1 MSIHTSHSHHDP
13 KALDSLLH
21 NTLHMHHSY
30 IHSSQSNTQ
39 PSSLPYCPLAPAP
52 TSPALEPDHGY
63 SSPYESDSLDNAVRR
78 ALKESRRR
86 GQAALDLN
94 LNGLLSSNSSSSSSD
109 MTDGVE
115 TPLTS
120 SATTSPITRSSS
132 QHLLPP
138 AIPPRPTFAKNS
150 TSLFLSAPASPTSTI
165 SPTSPLKV
173 TFSSPHYHRHD
184 PSTVTTTFSSFY
196 DQLSPHSK
204 LQFEQKEQDSQDQ
217 SQQEQDNYSFE
228 ANTELRPSPLRNG
241 SQSQPSMPSFFEEG
255 SQVHSRLEQEQHR
268 PAIPTRIRTSMGAV
282 SSGHTIN
289 SHAAQHHRSQSE
301 LNGQLTQQQQ
311 QFGGEPRVDMIPI
324 HVRYVPKD
332 LWVQVDVPRDM
343 PVHKA
348 RDLIL
353 AKCRLTSLPI
363 QTLSTSSS
371 QETLVSPISPISP
384 ISSSEIMLPVDPDQT
399 LVQGTVGYEM
409 LSDKQDPY
417 HYNHGAPAFSRNR
430 RPSRMTIG
438 DDDSINDQESID
450 DEEAEMRAEELM
462 ADDMFPQSPPSRAS
476 SGNAGL
482 TESMLLS
489 LQNIPF
495 VSSRLRQDSQSSFMT
510 SASGN
515 NTSDMQKQRGRLIAY
530 SKLNR
535 DDGYGSGSI
544 SGGDSS
550 SKDGSSIHS
559 RLSNIP
565 GWSHYRNRQNSNN
578 GSKKCEQRDTQDHC
592 SAMVDFCT
600 GNGNAAATAE
610 TSQSECAAW
619 KASFGLFWV
628 AAGHWLDDSRLVSS
642 YALQPHCL
650 LELQLRNNYI
660 QLPPPGSSL
669 SYYDH
674 YAEGVLYKMSK
685 KSTGNVAK
693 NSSTGV
699 WKERWVVLQGTRLL
713 IYHKRR
719 DMAKKAIELTIPLT
733 VVSTVLPL
741 SPRHSFRR
749 ASSCV
754 SAMSTSMITL
764 TISPDPNVAQ
774 LCFRATSES
783 ELNHWMRIF
792 NSLNCKPL
800 HNLPPPFD
808 PTAVTSP
815 IAPPIPVPP
824 PLPPLPSVP
833 PPSSVDGVK
842 MSTTKRDRHHSYSAA
857 YNRIPG
863 SFAAGTGG
871 WNDNEWSVTGG
882 GVGQFFSERK
892 RSHTTQSATA
902 MPSINPALLLNAA
915 AAFSN
920 LQSGNTSSSDE
931 SRGDGSSSDDAGYH
945 RSGSS
950 CSSTGSVS
958 RPTSLSLSL
967 KDKRPSHYRN
977 SSPVSALLGSM
988 MGEREPG
995 SLSRS
1000 SSIGRTSLSMVR
1012 NSQQYQTEVQESE
1025 SAPRQ
1030 RTSTEP
1036 GQRFRIRSM
1045 GSQRNSQQMF
1055 RDFIHRSKVGTP
1067 EALSDIAS
1075 IPENQPVE
1083 GFDNT
1088 LALEPGCQAL
1098 LKSAMAGSSV
1108 APLYSGYVWLY
1119 IPNNLSGEASNRSEV
1134 GSVMDGSVSSMPM
1147 LPSAMMKATNISM
1160 SKASGRYVKCF
1171 ASINEKGQF
1180 QWVEV
1185 KKEDGEASEI
1195 QSQQD
1200 DSSSGQTMYGFQ
1212 LKSSASSTAAN
1223 QETTATTGGNQGNYS
1238 SVGERNAD
1246 PKPTRQVQA
1255 SMSRKLRLYFFC
1267 IKISPSSLAE
1277 VMIEMTETPA
1287 TAPSGA
1293 DTPMTKNSPLGS
1305 KQRTRGA
1312 VPASTPSSPP
1322 PPLSRKSSRRIRNR
1336 FSAPVAPPASSYLPS
1351 ALCSAPLPLLP
1362 SATMALN
1369 RSRSRSGAQLIRS
1382 NSFLKN
1388 SDGTVPTWPSMSG
1401 LHDRS
1406 QPASR
1411 SSSPPPQQQS
1421 TPPAPEKVAPKAS
1434 SMVPPPIPPRPVLVP
1449 PIRGGHHSK
1458 SKSLF
1463 AENWTKTRSAP
1474 PGSLFPSAAK
1484 DVAATS
1490 KPQDTISCVA
1500 GKVVVVPAASKTEV
1514 SSSADK
1520 LVMHSEPLLMTS
1532 SMTSPSAS
1540 SSVVSLAQDLKKA
1553 MRRVSI
1559 SGSENDSAT
1568 ASGTFSSSQKPSLS
1582 EITAKKRASLQNQ
1595 HQPQP
1600 YHQYQHP
1607 ESRARARASL
1617 ERERSRLKLIGG
1629 LTALEE
1635 ACETEGSQEDDDEF
1649 KTSSAQ
1655 QKQRRRQRT
1664 TSGSA
1669 ASVAAMLRMLM
1680 QCPFLE
1686 QSESQDAD
1694 GRMYVTLKGYT
1705 ETEEGWRVLQSAL
1718 ERFIDG
1724 PVKDNKS
1731 ALPPVDTLIP
1741 SYHAPRRPDTRQTDK
1756 SPSASDKNAAATAAA
1771 KALLGYEVLRGSS
1784 SPSSGYTTP
1793 PSNAVGPTGGAS
1805 LSRSSSITR
1814 SSTPVGFNRH
1824 SVQMTTGTGYGPSR
1838 SFSDLGQNNNNNS
1851 SNSISGVNSLVSSPM
1866 ALPSHSGY
1874 FSEQHHHAMSFN
1886 SQPVSAG
1893 RSTFDGLS
1901 NNNSI
1906 INNNSSPASGI
1917 RAGWSSYGS
1926 SPVTTPGTGA
1936 ATRCRASVTG
1946 LSLGHRRLGS
1956 GGLNQLHQKQQP
1968 HQQQPH
1974 HPHQRHQRQES
1985 AGGYFQMQPHHYQR
1999 QHQRQS
2005 SEQPGGGVAG
2015 YMVSAPCALPG
2026 GSMTPPA
2033 SYSSAYASS
2042 PSAQFRAAV
2051 GVAKTSVHLNRA
2063 MY

>member
-1 MSIHTSHSHHDP
+1 
-13 KALDSLLH
+13 
-21 NTLHMHHSY
+21 
-30 IHSSQSNTQ
+30 
-39 PSSLPYCPLAPAP
+39 
-52 TSPALEPDHGY
+52 
-63 SSPYESDSLDNAVRR
+63 
-78 ALKESRRR
+78 
-86 GQAALDLN
+86 
-94 LNGLLSSNSSSSSSD
+94 
-109 MTDGVE
+109 
-115 TPLTS
+115 
-120 SATTSPITRSSS
+120 
-132 QHLLPP
+132 
-138 AIPPRPTFAKNS
+138 
-150 TSLFLSAPASPTSTI
+150 
-165 SPTSPLKV
+165 
-173 TFSSPHYHRHD
+173 
-184 PSTVTTTFSSFY
+184 
-196 DQLSPHSK
+196 
-204 LQFEQKEQDSQDQ
+204 
-217 SQQEQDNYSFE
+217 
-228 ANTELRPSPLRNG
+228 
-241 SQSQPSMPSFFEEG
+241 
-255 SQVHSRLEQEQHR
+255 
-268 PAIPTRIRTSMGAV
+268 MGAV
-282 SSGHTIN
+282 SSSHTNN
-289 SHAAQHHRSQSE
+289 SHVAQHHRSQSE
-301 LNGQLTQQQQ
+301 LNGHLVQQLLTSHQQQQ
-311 QFGGEPRVDMIPI
+311 QLGGDSRVDMIPI

-353 AKCRLTSLPI
+353 AKCRLTSMPI

-371 QETLVSPISPISP
+371 EETLVSPISPISP
-384 ISSSEIMLPVDPDQT
+384 ISSGEVTMPLDPDQT
-399 LVQGTVGYEM
+399 LVHGTLGYEM
-409 LSDKQDPY
+409 LSDKHDQY
-417 HYNHGAPAFSRNR
+417 GYNSGVSVLSRNR
-430 RPSRMTIG
+430 RPSRITIG

-510 SASGN
+510 SASGS

-535 DDGYGSGSI
+535 DDGYGSGSG

-578 GSKKCEQRDTQDHC
+578 GSKKGEERESQDHC
-592 SAMVDFCT
+592 SAMADFCT
-600 GNGNAAATAE
+600 GNGDAAAKREAN
-610 TSQSECAAW
+610 QSECATW

-674 YAEGVLYKMSK
+674 YAEGVLFKMSK

-693 NSSTGV
+693 SSSTGV
-699 WKERWVVLQGTRLL
+699 WKERWVVLQGTSLL

-733 VVSTVLPL
+733 AVSTVLPL

-764 TISPDPNVAQ
+764 TISSDPNVAQ

-815 IAPPIPVPP
+815 IAPPIPLPP

-833 PPSSVDGVK
+833 PPSSVDGVT

-857 YNRIPG
+857 YNRVPG

-871 WNDNEWSVTGG
+871 WNDKEWNVTGG
-882 GVGQFFSERK
+882 GVGQFYSERK
-892 RSHTTQSATA
+892 RSHTTQNASA

-920 LQSGNTSSSDE
+920 LQSGNISSSDE
-931 SRGDGSSSDDAGYH
+931 SRGDGSSSSDDAGYH
-945 RSGSS
+945 RSDSS
-950 CSSTGSVS
+950 CSSTGSIS
-958 RPTSLSLSL
+958 GPISLPLSL
-967 KDKRPSHYRN
+967 KDKRHPPHYRN
-977 SSPVSALLGSM
+977 SSPVSALIGSM
-988 MGEREPG
+988 LGEREPV

-1012 NSQQYQTEVQESE
+1012 NSYQNQPEVEESE
-1025 SAPRQ
+1025 TAPRQ

-1045 GSQRNSQQMF
+1045 SSQRNSQQMF

-1075 IPENQPVE
+1075 IPENQSSE
-1083 GFDNT
+1083 GLDT
-1088 LALEPGCQAL
+1088 ALALEPGCQAL

-1119 IPNNLSGEASNRSEV
+1119 VPNNISGAASNRSDV

-1147 LPSAMMKATNISM
+1147 MPSAMMKATNISM

-1185 KKEDGEASEI
+1185 TKDDGEASEM

-1200 DSSSGQTMYGFQ
+1200 DSSSSQTMYGFQ
-1212 LKSSASSTAAN
+1212 LKSSASSTLAN
-1223 QETTATTGGNQGNYS
+1223 QDTAATNEFSQGNYN

-1246 PKPTRQVQA
+1246 PKPTRQVEA

-1277 VMIEMTETPA
+1277 VMIEMTETPS

-1293 DTPMTKNSPLGS
+1293 DAPMAKNSPVGS
-1305 KQRTRGA
+1305 KPRSRCA

-1351 ALCSAPLPLLP
+1351 AASSAMCSAPLPLLP
-1362 SATMALN
+1362 SATMALT

-1382 NSFLKN
+1382 NSFMKN
-1388 SDGTVPTWPSMSG
+1388 SNGSVPTWPSMSG

-1411 SSSPPPQQQS
+1411 SSSPPPQQQ
-1421 TPPAPEKVAPKAS
+1421 PEPCAAERVTPKAS

-1484 DVAATS
+1484 DAAATA

-1500 GKVVVVPAASKTEV
+1500 GKVVVVSAVPKTEK
-1514 SSSADK
+1514 SSGADS
-1520 LVMHSEPLLMTS
+1520 LAMCSEPLPMIS
-1532 SMTSPSAS
+1532 SLASSGSS

-1553 MRRVSI
+1553 MRRVSV
-1559 SGSENDSAT
+1559 SGAENDAAT
-1568 ASGTFSSSQKPSLS
+1568 TPGASGTTASSQKPSLS

-1595 HQPQP
+1595 QQPQP

-1617 ERERSRLKLIGG
+1617 ERERSRLKLVGG
-1629 LTALEE
+1629 LSALEE
-1635 ACETEGSQEDDDEF
+1635 ACETEESQGDEDDF

-1686 QSESQDAD
+1686 QSEGQDAD

-1741 SYHAPRRPDTRQTDK
+1741 SYHAPRRPDARQADK
-1756 SPSASDKNAAATAAA
+1756 SPNANDKNAAATAAA
-1771 KALLGYEVLRGSS
+1771 KALLGYEVLHWIH
-1784 SPSSGYTTP
+1784 
-1793 PSNAVGPTGGAS
+1793 NAS
-1805 LSRSSSITR
+1805 LDRSWPYRRSSSITR
-1814 SSTPVGFNRH
+1814 TSTPVGFNRH

-1838 SFSDLGQNNNNNS
+1838 SFSDLGQNNGNNNNS
-1851 SNSISGVNSLVSSPM
+1851 SSSGVNSLVSSPM

-1874 FSEQHHHAMSFN
+1874 FSENHHAISFN

-1893 RSTFDGLS
+1893 RSAYDAL
-1901 NNNSI
+1901 NSHLVS
-1906 INNNSSPASGI
+1906 NSSPASGI

-1926 SPVTTPGTGA
+1926 SPVTTPGA
-1936 ATRCRASVTG
+1936 ATRCRSSVTG

-1968 HQQQPH
+1968 QQQ
-1974 HPHQRHQRQES
+1974 HQRHQRQES
-1985 AGGYFQMQPHHYQR
+1985 ASGYFQMQPHHYHR

-2005 SEQPGGGVAG
+2005 SEQPGGVAG
-2015 YMVSAPCALPG
+2015 YMVSAPCVLPG

-2033 SYSSAYASS
+2033 SYGSAYASS

-2051 GVAKTSVHLNRA
+2051 GAVKTSVHLNRA

>member
-1 MSIHTSHSHHDP
+1 MSIHTSHSHVDH
-13 KALDSLLH
+13 KALDSMLH

-39 PSSLPYCPLAPAP
+39 SSSLPYSPLAPAP

-63 SSPYESDSLDNAVRR
+63 GSTYESDCLDNAVRR
-78 ALKESRRR
+78 ALKENRRR
-86 GQAALDLN
+86 GQAVLDLN
-94 LNGLLSSNSSSSSSD
+94 MNGFLSSNTSSSSSD
-109 MTDGVE
+109 TTDGVE

-138 AIPPRPTFAKNS
+138 AIPPRPTFSNKS
-150 TSLFLSAPASPTSTI
+150 TSLFLSAPASPTSTV

-184 PSTVTTTFSSFY
+184 PTTVTTTFSSFY

-204 LQFEQKEQDSQDQ
+204 LQFEQKEPFTQDQ
-217 SQQEQDNYSFE
+217 SQQAEEKYIFE
-228 ANTELRPSPLRNG
+228 ANTELPPSPLRNG
-241 SQSQPSMPSFFEEG
+241 SQSQPSMSSFFEAG
-255 SQVHSRLEQEQHR
+255 SQQHSRLEQDQHR
-268 PAIPTRIRTSMGAV
+268 PSIPTRIRTSMGAV
-282 SSGHTIN
+282 SSGSSSHTKN
-289 SHAAQHHRSQSE
+289 SHVAQHHRSQSE
-301 LNGQLTQQQQ
+301 LNGHPVQQLLTSHQQQQ
-311 QFGGEPRVDMIPI
+311 PLGGGSRVDMIPI

-353 AKCRLTSLPI
+353 AKCRLTSMPI
-363 QTLSTSSS
+363 QTLSMSSS
-371 QETLVSPISPISP
+371 EETLVSPISPISP
-384 ISSSEIMLPVDPDQT
+384 ISSGEITLPIDPDQT
-399 LVQGTVGYEM
+399 LAKGTLGYEM

-417 HYNHGAPAFSRNR
+417 HYNNNNSDPVLSRNR

-462 ADDMFPQSPPSRAS
+462 ADDMFPQSPPSRSS

-510 SASGN
+510 SASGS
-515 NTSDMQKQRGRLIAY
+515 NTSDMQKQRGRSMAY
-530 SKLNR
+530 SKLHR
-535 DDGYGSGSI
+535 DDGYGSGSG

-578 GSKKCEQRDTQDHC
+578 GNKKCENREIQDHC
-592 SAMVDFCT
+592 SAMADFCT
-600 GNGNAAATAE
+600 GNGDAAAKRE
-610 TSQSECAAW
+610 TTQSECAAW

-685 KSTGNVAK
+685 KSTGNVAR

-699 WKERWVVLQGTRLL
+699 WKERWVVLQGTSLL

-719 DMAKKAIELTIPLT
+719 DMAKKAIELTVPLNA
-733 VVSTVLPL
+733 VSTVLPL

-764 TISPDPNVAQ
+764 TISSDPNVAQ

-833 PPSSVDGVK
+833 PPSSVDGVT

-871 WNDNEWSVTGG
+871 WNDNEWNVTGG
-882 GVGQFFSERK
+882 ATGQYFSERK
-892 RSHTTQSATA
+892 RSHTTQSASS

-931 SRGDGSSSDDAGYH
+931 SRGDGSSSCDDAGYH

-950 CSSTGSVS
+950 CSSTGSIS
-958 RPTSLSLSL
+958 RPISLSLSL
-967 KDKRPSHYRN
+967 KDKKHPPHYRN

-988 MGEREPG
+988 LGEREPV

-1012 NSQQYQTEVQESE
+1012 NSYHDQPEVQEIE
-1025 SAPRQ
+1025 STPRQ

-1075 IPENQPVE
+1075 IPENQSIDAV
-1083 GFDNT
+1083 DNA

-1119 IPNNLSGEASNRSEV
+1119 VPNNLSGEASNRSEI

-1147 LPSAMMKATNISM
+1147 MPSAMMKATNISM

-1185 KKEDGEASEI
+1185 KKDDGEASEI

-1200 DSSSGQTMYGFQ
+1200 DSSSSQTMYGFQ
-1212 LKSSASSTAAN
+1212 LKSSATSTLA
-1223 QETTATTGGNQGNYS
+1223 QQDTTATNESNQANYS

-1277 VMIEMTETPA
+1277 VMIEMTETPP
-1287 TAPSGA
+1287 TALSGA
-1293 DTPMTKNSPLGS
+1293 DTPMAKDSPMGS
-1305 KQRTRGA
+1305 KQRSRCGT

-1322 PPLSRKSSRRIRNR
+1322 PPLSRKSSRRIRHR

-1351 ALCSAPLPLLP
+1351 ASSSSMCSAPLPLLP
-1362 SATMALN
+1362 SATMALH
-1369 RSRSRSGAQLIRS
+1369 RSRSRSGAQLIRPNSFVKNS
-1382 NSFLKN
+1382 NS
-1388 SDGTVPTWPSMSG
+1388 TVPTWPSMSG
-1401 LHDRS
+1401 LHGRS

-1411 SSSPPPQQQS
+1411 SSSPPPPPPPQQQQQP
-1421 TPPAPEKVAPKAS
+1421 TPPVPEKVIPKMS

-1458 SKSLF
+1458 SRSLF

-1474 PGSLFPSAAK
+1474 PGSLFPSSAFK
-1484 DVAATS
+1484 DSSATA

-1500 GKVVVVPAASKTEV
+1500 GRVVVVPAVPKTEK
-1514 SSSADK
+1514 SLGADS
-1520 LVMHSEPLLMTS
+1520 LVMRSEPLSMIS
-1532 SMTSPSAS
+1532 SMTTSGAS

-1559 SGSENDSAT
+1559 SGAEDDAAT
-1568 ASGTFSSSQKPSLS
+1568 ASGSSGTPLSSHKPSLS

-1595 HQPQP
+1595 QQPQP
-1600 YHQYQHP
+1600 YHQYQHA

-1617 ERERSRLKLIGG
+1617 ERERSRLKLVGG

-1649 KTSSAQ
+1649 KASSAQ

-1724 PVKDNKS
+1724 PVKDNKA

-1741 SYHAPRRPDTRQTDK
+1741 SYHAPRRPDARQADK
-1756 SPSASDKNAAATAAA
+1756 SPSAHDKNAAATAAA
-1771 KALLGYEVLRGSS
+1771 KALLGYEVLHGSS

-1793 PSNAVGPTGGAS
+1793 PSTAAGPTGGAS

-1838 SFSDLGQNNNNNS
+1838 SFSDLGQTNNS
-1851 SNSISGVNSLVSSPM
+1851 NSSVNSLVSSPM
-1866 ALPSHSGY
+1866 ALPTTSHSGY
-1874 FSEQHHHAMSFN
+1874 FSESHHHAISFS

-1893 RSTFDGLS
+1893 RSAYDTL
-1901 NNNSI
+1901 NSSHQHHHLG
-1906 INNNSSPASGI
+1906 NNSSPASGI

-1926 SPVTTPGTGA
+1926 SPVSTPGTVQG
-1936 ATRCRASVTG
+1936 R
-1946 LSLGHRRLGS
+1946 
-1956 GGLNQLHQKQQP
+1956 
-1968 HQQQPH
+1968 
-1974 HPHQRHQRQES
+1974 
-1985 AGGYFQMQPHHYQR
+1985 
-1999 QHQRQS
+1999 
-2005 SEQPGGGVAG
+2005 
-2015 YMVSAPCALPG
+2015 G
-2026 GSMTPPA
+2026 GS
-2033 SYSSAYASS
+2033 S
-2042 PSAQFRAAV
+2042 
-2051 GVAKTSVHLNRA
+2051 
-2063 MY
+2063 